1 METPLHSI
9 ELTMWWVLSTS
20 GIAWLIISTVIID
33 RYLHVL
39 QKVFLQFIKEM
50 AVNFWETFFF
60 FSRTRFGYTLRK
72 QYWTYLMKS
81 LAIEYCLIDCLKF
94 ADVSGS
100 RQHAL
105 LIWTFINSCV
115 LWNMYFQQWN
125 LRRIN
130 KGAHIKTLR
139 FNFD

>member
-1 METPLHSI
+1 MVGSVNKWYCLANYFDCDYWSI
-9 ELTMWWVLSTS
+9 SPCPPKS
-20 GIAWLIISTVIID
+20 ISTV
-33 RYLHVL
+33 Y
-39 QKVFLQFIKEM
+39 QGNGCQFLRN
-50 AVNFWETFFF
+50 VFFF

-105 LIWTFINSCV
+105 LIWTFIYSCV